1 MQEKAAARE
10 QAKLDAVAAKKQAK
24 LERGTGKKKKGGLS
38 RMKEGLQKRGTRG
51 DDDDD
56 DDEDADK
63 RPVAVEEMDDE
74 DDLRTDKQK

>member
-56 DDEDADK
+56 DEDADK